1 MEESQTSSK
10 KRRRNS
16 AEKLLAKQ
24 KDYTFSSED
33 LLTLDHWEQTL
44 KNQRTRST
52 YIGAIL
58 LVCDYY
64 RKPIHEIISEEWVLY
79 VNSVM
84 PDQIVK
90 REISVSTSR
99 IRYYAI
105 IGFLDFYSM
114 NHPSYAETS
123 DQFLNP
129 AHAPTPKVNK
139 YPTAMQMASILQ
151 AMKKAD
157 IQVDGTCMLS
167 VPGKAKR
174 LIVIRED
181 LMEEI
186 EHFFSMGGYYG
197 DDWLLHNKYGGQM
210 RASVLQ
216 RACRKA
222 QQEVINAGII
232 LEPYSLISIRSAAIH
247 RFLMSDGAKGTSTAQ
262 YAGISET
269 YALQM
274 QSVGLASAVQLP
286 GTKRGYTISDLL
298 DSSNEESSKKTQ
310 QK

>member
-1 MEESQTSSK
+1 M
-10 KRRRNS
+10 
-16 AEKLLAKQ
+16 AKQ

-33 LLTLDHWEQTL
+33 LLTLNHWEQTL

-64 RKPIHEIISEEWVLY
+64 RKPIHEITPEEWVLY

-139 YPTAMQMASILQ
+139 YPTAVQMASILQ
-151 AMKKAD
+151 AMKKTD
-157 IQVDGTCMLS
+157 IQVYVAALLAYECALAPSEIIELQTSSFIRNGEDGTCMLS

-186 EHFFSMGGYYG
+186 EHFFQWADIMAMTG
-197 DDWLLHNKYGGQM
+197 
-210 RASVLQ
+210 
-216 RACRKA
+216 
-222 QQEVINAGII
+222 
-232 LEPYSLISIRSAAIH
+232 
-247 RFLMSDGAKGTSTAQ
+247 F
-262 YAGISET
+262 
-269 YALQM
+269 
-274 QSVGLASAVQLP
+274 
-286 GTKRGYTISDLL
+286 YTI
-298 DSSNEESSKKTQ
+298 NMAGR
-310 QK
+310 

>member
-64 RKPIHEIISEEWVLY
+64 RKPIHEITPEEWVLY

-99 IRYYAI
+99 IRYYAT
-105 IGFLDFYSM
+105 IGF
-114 NHPSYAETS
+114 
-123 DQFLNP
+123 
-129 AHAPTPKVNK
+129 
-139 YPTAMQMASILQ
+139 
-151 AMKKAD
+151 
-157 IQVDGTCMLS
+157 
-167 VPGKAKR
+167 
-174 LIVIRED
+174 
-181 LMEEI
+181 
-186 EHFFSMGGYYG
+186 
-197 DDWLLHNKYGGQM
+197 
-210 RASVLQ
+210 
-216 RACRKA
+216 
-222 QQEVINAGII
+222 
-232 LEPYSLISIRSAAIH
+232 
-247 RFLMSDGAKGTSTAQ
+247 
-262 YAGISET
+262 
-269 YALQM
+269 
-274 QSVGLASAVQLP
+274 
-286 GTKRGYTISDLL
+286 
-298 DSSNEESSKKTQ
+298 
-310 QK
+310 